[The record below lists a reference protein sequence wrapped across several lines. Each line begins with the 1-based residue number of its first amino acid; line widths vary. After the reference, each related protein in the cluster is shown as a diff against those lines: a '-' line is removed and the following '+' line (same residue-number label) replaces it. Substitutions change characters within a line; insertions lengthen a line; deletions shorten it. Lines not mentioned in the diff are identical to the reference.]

1 MLGCGGGRR
10 AAVTCLLE
18 LRGVDKTFFTDRGP
32 VHAVRQMSM
41 TIEAGEVVGLVGESG
56 SGKST
61 VANLVLGL
69 EQPDAGRIRFRGRDI
84 GDWLAA
90 ESGAYRQAVQAV
102 FQHPFQALDRRKRV
116 GWLVA
121 EPLVIHRRGSS
132 RQRAERVEELMAD
145 VNLDPSLVDRYPH
158 QLSGGQAQRVNIAR
172 ALALEPSLLVCD
184 EPVSALDVSVQA
196 QILNLLLEI
205 GRKRAM
211 AMLFISHSLPVVRH
225 LSDRTVVMYAGIAV
239 EQGPGGEVSDRP
251 AHPYTQLLISAASMT
266 GDDPG
271 TGRRAMQ
278 EAVPPQG
285 CRFAPRCPMVID
297 RCAAEEPGLE
307 ELYEGRSSRCWRSHE
322 FLDI

>member
-1 MLGCGGGRR
+1 MT
-10 AAVTCLLE
+10 AARLLE
-18 LRGVDKTFFTDRGP
+18 LDGVDKNFSTNRGP

-41 TIEAGEVVGLVGESG
+41 TIGEGEAVGLVGESG

-69 EQPDAGRIRFRGRDI
+69 EQPDAGRISFRGRSV
-84 GDWLAA
+84 GDWLAGDP
-90 ESGAYRQAVQAV
+90 GAYRRAVQAV
-102 FQHPFQALDRRKRV
+102 FQHPFQALDSRKRV

-121 EPLVIHRRGSS
+121 EPLVIHRRGSA
-132 RQRAERVEELMAD
+132 RQRAGRVEELMAD
-145 VNLDPSLVDRYPH
+145 VNLDPALADRYPR

-205 GRKRAM
+205 GRRRSM

-225 LSDRTVVMYAGIAV
+225 LSDRIVVMYAGTAV

-251 AHPYTQLLISAASMT
+251 THPYTQLLISAASMT
-266 GDDPG
+266 GG
-271 TGRRAMQ
+271 GRAGGGKAMR
-278 EAVPPQG
+278 EALPSRG
-285 CRFAPRCPMVID
+285 CRFAPRCPAVID
-297 RCAAEEPGLE
+297 RCTADEPELE
-307 ELYEGRSSRCWRSHE
+307 ELREDHRSRCWRARE
-322 FLDI
+322 FLEEC

>member
-1 MLGCGGGRR
+1 MT
-10 AAVTCLLE
+10 AARLLE
-18 LRGVDKTFFTDRGP
+18 LDGVDKNFSTNRGP

-41 TIEAGEVVGLVGESG
+41 TIGEGEAVGLVGESG

-69 EQPDAGRIRFRGRDI
+69 EQPDAGRISFRGRSVE
-84 GDWLAA
+84 DWLAGDP
-90 ESGAYRQAVQAV
+90 GAYRRAVQAV
-102 FQHPFQALDRRKRV
+102 FQHPFQALDSRKRV

-121 EPLVIHRRGSS
+121 EPLVIHRRGSP
-132 RQRAERVEELMAD
+132 RQRAGRVEELMAD
-145 VNLDPSLVDRYPH
+145 VNLDPALADRYPR

-205 GRKRAM
+205 GRRRSM

-225 LSDRTVVMYAGIAV
+225 LSDRIVVMYAGTAV

-251 AHPYTQLLISAASMT
+251 THPYTQLLISAASMT
-266 GDDPG
+266 GG
-271 TGRRAMQ
+271 GRGGGGKAMR
-278 EAVPPQG
+278 EALPSRG
-285 CRFAPRCPMVID
+285 CRFAPRCPAAID
-297 RCAAEEPGLE
+297 RCTADEPELE
-307 ELYEGRSSRCWRSHE
+307 ELREEHRSRCWRARE
-322 FLDI
+322 FLEEC